1 MRGRRAVEARKAGF
15 CFFQQQIMTQPNKLS
30 TLHFVLDHVRI
41 PTKFVEMQLTLEFML
56 GALLLVV
63 YLLVVTD
70 MSYY

>member
-1 MRGRRAVEARKAGF
+1 
-15 CFFQQQIMTQPNKLS
+15 MTQPNQLS

-56 GALLLVV
+56 GALLLIV